1 MLIYIPCKYKLYET
15 FVIVVIKVARNVVR
29 VIYEPKIIKV
39 LADPVRRE
47 ILRQL
52 RHEPQTQTQLAGK
65 LNLTKPSMKHHLQL
79 LRKARLIRVARTKAE
94 SHGILQK
101 FYEPT
106 SNLFIEDFEKTP
118 PHLQKYFLQFHIE
131 RLRGMLSVFQL
142 IGKKRGEPIKVTSDE
157 LKELAQEI
165 ARQMAKV
172 GKRYEKTGAAMNRET
187 LLITIYSEAL
197 KEVMTENK
205 WKDFFDRVRE

>member
-1 MLIYIPCKYKLYET
+1 MARK
-15 FVIVVIKVARNVVR
+15 VIR
-29 VIYEPKIIKV
+29 VIHEAKIIKV

-52 RHEPQTQTQLAGK
+52 RHEPQTQTQLARK
-65 LNLTKPSMKHHLQL
+65 LNLTKPSMRHHLQL
-79 LRKARLIRVARTKAE
+79 LHKTRLIRIARTKAE

-101 FYEPT
+101 YYEPT
-106 SNLFIEDFEKTP
+106 SSLFIEDFETTP
-118 PHLQKYFLQFHIE
+118 PHLQKYFLQFHLE

-142 IGKKRGEPIKVTSDE
+142 IGKTRGESIKVTSDE

-165 ARQMAKV
+165 ARQTSKV
-172 GKRYEKTGAAMNRET
+172 GKRYETTEATINREP

-197 KEVMTENK
+197 KEIMTEDK
-205 WKDFFDRVRE
+205 WKDFFANIFDSIPA

>member
-1 MLIYIPCKYKLYET
+1 MLE
-15 FVIVVIKVARNVVR
+15 VARKVVR
-29 VIYEPKIIKV
+29 IVFQPKIIKM

-52 RHEPQTQTQLAGK
+52 RHEPQTQTQLSRK
-65 LNLTKPSMKHHLQL
+65 LNITKPSMNHHLQL
-79 LRKARLIRVARTKAE
+79 LRKARLVRIARTKVE
-94 SHGILQK
+94 SHGILQR

-106 SNLFIEDFEKTP
+106 SSLFIEDFDKTP

-142 IGKKRGEPIKVTSDE
+142 VGKKRGIAINVTSDE

-165 ARQMAKV
+165 ARQMVKV
-172 GKRYEKTGAAMNRET
+172 GKRYEKTGATVNRET
-187 LLITIYSEAL
+187 LLITIYSETL
-197 KEVMTENK
+197 NEVMTEEK
-205 WKDFFDRVRE
+205 WKGFFTNIFEAIPA

>member
-1 MLIYIPCKYKLYET
+1 M
-15 FVIVVIKVARNVVR
+15 ARKVVR
-29 VIYEPKIIKV
+29 VVYQPNTIKI

-52 RHEPQTQTQLAGK
+52 NHEPQTQTQLARR
-65 LNLTKPSMKHHLQL
+65 LNITKPSMKYHLQL
-79 LRKARLIRVARTKAE
+79 LRKVRLIRIARTLAE

-106 SNLFIEDFEKTP
+106 SNLFIEDFDRTP
-118 PHLQKYFLQFHIE
+118 SHLQKYFLQFHIE

-142 IGKKRGEPIKVTSDE
+142 VGKRRGIAINVTSDE

-172 GKRYEKTGAAMNRET
+172 GKRYERTGTTMNRET

-197 KEVMTENK
+197 NEVITGEK
-205 WKDFFDRVRE
+205 WKRIFTNILEAIPV

>member
-1 MLIYIPCKYKLYET
+1 M
-15 FVIVVIKVARNVVR
+15 IKVARKVVR
-29 VIYEPKIIKV
+29 VIHEPKIIKV

-79 LRKARLIRVARTKAE
+79 LRRARLIRIAHTKVE
-94 SHGILQK
+94 SHSILQK
-101 FYEPT
+101 YYEPT

-157 LKELAQEI
+157 LKELAHDI
-165 ARQMAKV
+165 ARQMGKV
-172 GKRYEKTGAAMNRET
+172 GKRYEKTGEAMNRET
-187 LLITIYSEAL
+187 LLIKIYSEAL
-197 KEVMTENK
+197 KEVMTESK
-205 WKDFFDRVRE
+205 WEDFFHLIVSGENEIPKTS

>member
-1 MLIYIPCKYKLYET
+1 M
-15 FVIVVIKVARNVVR
+15 
-29 VIYEPKIIKV
+29 

-52 RHEPQTQTQLAGK
+52 RHEPQTQTQLARK

-79 LRKARLIRVARTKAE
+79 LRKARLIRIARTKVE

-106 SNLFIEDFEKTP
+106 SNLFIEDFDKTP

-142 IGKKRGEPIKVTSDE
+142 IGKKRGEPIKVSSDE

-165 ARQMAKV
+165 ARQMANV
-172 GKRYEKTGAAMNRET
+172 GKIYEKTGATMNRET

-197 KEVMTENK
+197 KEVMAENK

>member
-1 MLIYIPCKYKLYET
+1 
-15 FVIVVIKVARNVVR
+15 VINVARKVIR
-29 VIYEPKIIKV
+29 VIHETKIIKV

-52 RHEPQTQTQLAGK
+52 RHEPQTQTQLARK
-65 LNLTKPSMKHHLQL
+65 LNLTKPSINHHLQL
-79 LRKARLIRVARTKAE
+79 LRKTRLIRIARTKAE

-101 FYEPT
+101 YYEPT
-106 SNLFIEDFEKTP
+106 SSLFIEDFETTP
-118 PHLQKYFLQFHIE
+118 PHLQKYFLQFHLE

-142 IGKKRGEPIKVTSDE
+142 IGKTRGEPIKVTSDE

-165 ARQMAKV
+165 ARQMSKV
-172 GKRYEKTGAAMNRET
+172 GKRYETTEATINRET

-197 KEVMTENK
+197 KEIMTEDK
-205 WKDFFDRVRE
+205 WKDFFANIFDSIPA